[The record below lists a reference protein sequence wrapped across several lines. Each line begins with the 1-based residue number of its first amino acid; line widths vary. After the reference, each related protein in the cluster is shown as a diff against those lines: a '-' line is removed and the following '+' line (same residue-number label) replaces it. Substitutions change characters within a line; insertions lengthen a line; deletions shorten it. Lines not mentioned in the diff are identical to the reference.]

1 MVYDSCL
8 NSVISKANSIMVGQ
22 SPAICRVVKNS
33 ISSAYI
39 QPEFDVGINFVENLS
54 ENSKIV
60 ILASWLSLMT
70 LEILERS
77 KKVKDIILL
86 DHDKTVIELGK
97 KISTLYPS
105 MSILYLR
112 KNVVFNNIDECI
124 DGRDGII
131 IPSVNMLLPFD
142 ELIPSPKK
150 GTLVSLT
157 GTSNMLMRYGNP
169 IYNVDDLKSQITAKI
184 IFSKYYNTTFQYG
197 GGDYKFKTSVLVGR
211 I

>member
-1 MVYDSCL
+1 MIYDSCL
-8 NSVISKANSIMVGQ
+8 NSVISKANSIMVDQ
-22 SPAICRVVKNS
+22 NPAVCRVIKNS
-33 ISSAYI
+33 ISTAYT
-39 QPEFDVGINFVENLS
+39 QPEFDVGISFAENLL
-54 ENSKIV
+54 ENSKVI

-70 LEILERS
+70 LEIFDRS
-77 KKVKDIILL
+77 KKVKEIILL

-105 MSILYLR
+105 MSISYIR
-112 KNVVFNNIDECI
+112 KNVVFNNINEFI
-124 DGRDGII
+124 DNKDGII

-184 IFSKYYNTTFQYG
+184 IFSKHYNTTFQYG